1 MMSQTMMNQTRTATW
16 IKFKIIMWKE
26 ARTKK
31 ANKRQCTR
39 YDPIYI
45 KLQKIKLAY
54 NFLKMNGCVGGL
66 PMCVE
71 RQEREL

>member
-1 MMSQTMMNQTRTATW
+1 MMSQTMMNQTQIETR
-16 IKFKIIMWKE
+16 IKFKIIMRKE

-31 ANKRQCTR
+31 ANKRQCTW

-54 NFLKMNGCVGGL
+54 NFF
-66 PMCVE
+66 
-71 RQEREL
+71 

>member
-54 NFLKMNGCVGGL
+54 NFF
-66 PMCVE
+66 
-71 RQEREL
+71 

>member
-31 ANKRQCTR
+31 ANKRQWTR

-54 NFLKMNGCVGGL
+54 NFF
-66 PMCVE
+66 
-71 RQEREL
+71 